1 MFQVDYGMKKQH
13 FFTRYF
19 FHFCSISFFNF
30 VLRMPGA
37 VTSLPIYLNALA
49 SNESDELVWQVGLH
63 HVRRA
68 AAAVHY
74 MELQ

>member
-1 MFQVDYGMKKQH
+1 
-13 FFTRYF
+13 
-19 FHFCSISFFNF
+19 
-30 VLRMPGA
+30 MPGA
-37 VTSLPIYLNALA
+37 VASLPIYLNALA

-68 AAAVHY
+68 AAAVHH

>member
-1 MFQVDYGMKKQH
+1 MQLNVSGGLCNEETTFLHVLLL
-13 FFTRYF
+13 
-19 FHFCSISFFNF
+19 SFFNF
-30 VLRMPGA
+30 ALRVPGA
-37 VTSLPIYLNALA
+37 VASLPIYLNALA